1 MGPVHQNKKRKTEKI
16 FKING
21 HKSSQIVVD
30 EYLVT
35 VVIWDYELARAQE
48 HAFYSYRLAIEW

>member
-35 VVIWDYELARAQE
+35 VVI
-48 HAFYSYRLAIEW
+48 